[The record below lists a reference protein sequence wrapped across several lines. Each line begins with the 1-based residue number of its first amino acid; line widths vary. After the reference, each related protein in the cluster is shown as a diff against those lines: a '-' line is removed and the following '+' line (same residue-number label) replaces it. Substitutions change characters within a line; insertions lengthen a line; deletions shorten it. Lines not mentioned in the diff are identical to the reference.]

1 MAKSL
6 KGKLVLS
13 YLAVALVT
21 VLVVS
26 VLIRFNSSRSL
37 QNLVTDQQAA
47 TMQEA
52 VKSYFSENGSLA
64 GFHTYYSDQYGSGKG
79 QTGQGSGSGTNSR
92 RDSRQLTGLVDD
104 QNIALIPSLGYTV
117 GQQVPEEFIYQPVN
131 VEVDGNVIARIFT
144 DKTKVFQLN
153 PEETR
158 FIQSTNLAIGLAAIA
173 GTLAAVMIGFL
184 LSGRLLMPI
193 RLLTQA
199 SRSLSKG
206 DLSQQIP
213 VASNDELGELTTTFN
228 LMSLELARADEQRKR
243 LTADITHDL
252 STPLQILSGYVEMIQ
267 DGEVPLTPQRAEIMS
282 TEIEHLKRLV
292 GDLTTLTQAE
302 TGSLLIALE
311 AIQPGDLLNHIFNAY
326 QPISAKQQVAMDLVI
341 PDGLPEI
348 MVDEVRMQQVLKNL
362 MENALRY
369 TPSGAKITL
378 SASQSQDQVLMSIQD
393 TGSGIAAAD
402 LPYVFERFYRA
413 DKSRGGS
420 SGKMGLGLAICKALV
435 EAQGGRIQ
443 VESEGIG
450 KGTRF
455 VIALW
460 IVRCGRKC
468 LGVGIGLL
476 QYNLLW
482 HQSI

>member
-1 MAKSL
+1 
-6 KGKLVLS
+6 
-13 YLAVALVT
+13 
-21 VLVVS
+21 
-26 VLIRFNSSRSL
+26 
-37 QNLVTDQQAA
+37 
-47 TMQEA
+47 
-52 VKSYFSENGSLA
+52 
-64 GFHTYYSDQYGSGKG
+64 
-79 QTGQGSGSGTNSR
+79 
-92 RDSRQLTGLVDD
+92 
-104 QNIALIPSLGYTV
+104 
-117 GQQVPEEFIYQPVN
+117 

-173 GTLAAVMIGFL
+173 GTLVAVMIGFL
-184 LSGRLLMPI
+184 LSGRLLKPI

-302 TGSLLIALE
+302 TGSLLVALE
-311 AIQPGDLLNHIFNAY
+311 PMRPGILLNHIYNAY
-326 QPISAKQQVAMDLVI
+326 QPIAAKQQVAMDLVV
-341 PDGLPEI
+341 PDELPEI
-348 MVDEVRMQQVLKNL
+348 RVDEVRMQQVLKNL

-369 TPSGAKITL
+369 SPSGAKITL
-378 SASQSQDQVLMSIQD
+378 SAQQSKDQVLISIQD
-393 TGSGIAAAD
+393 TGSGISADD
-402 LPYVFERFYRA
+402 LPFVFERFYRS
-413 DKSRGGS
+413 DKSRGGN

-443 VESEGIG
+443 VESVGIG

-455 VIALW
+455 VIGFDPA
-460 IVRCGRKC
+460 
-468 LGVGIGLL
+468 
-476 QYNLLW
+476 
-482 HQSI
+482 